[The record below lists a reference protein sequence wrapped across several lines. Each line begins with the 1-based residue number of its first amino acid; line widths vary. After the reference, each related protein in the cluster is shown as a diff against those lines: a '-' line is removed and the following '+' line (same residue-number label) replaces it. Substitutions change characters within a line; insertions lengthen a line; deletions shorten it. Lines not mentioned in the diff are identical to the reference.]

1 MSEQEARDLA
11 AGFDLR
17 PAWRLD
23 DAAIAADAVAFWTR
37 LNLLPPEVRPEQ
49 RAKELVAVAYKDG
62 RIAGVCTA
70 QLARLEQVRAR
81 LAMIRSA
88 TDPDYRRGY
97 SSQALTIYAR
107 ELLEAWSKAHPEEKV
122 AGMGAVIQSEN
133 LRDRGKEPIWPT
145 TRLTLIG
152 YTPDDNQVRLY
163 WFEHARLD

>member
-23 DAAIAADAVAFWTR
+23 DARIEADAVEFWRR
-37 LNLLPPEVRPEQ
+37 LDILPPDVKPEE

-62 RIAGVCTA
+62 RIIGVCTA
-70 QLARLEQVRAR
+70 QLARLDQVRAR

-88 TDPDYRRGY
+88 TDPEYRRGY
-97 SSQALTIYAR
+97 SAQALTIYAR
-107 ELLEAWSKAHPEEKV
+107 ELLEAWSMAHLEEKV
-122 AGMGAVIQSEN
+122 AGMGAIIQSEN
-133 LRDRGKEPIWPT
+133 LRGRGQEPVWPT

-152 YTPDDNQVRLY
+152 YTPDNCQIRVY
-163 WFEHARLD
+163 WFEGFRLD

>member
-1 MSEQEARDLA
+1 MSEQEARELA

-23 DAAIAADAVAFWTR
+23 DAQIEADAVAFWSR
-37 LNLLPPEVRPEQ
+37 LNLLPADVKPER
-49 RAKELVAVAYKDG
+49 RAKELAAVAYKDG
-62 RIAGVCTA
+62 QIVGVCTA

-88 TDPDYRRGY
+88 TDPDHRRGY

-107 ELLEAWSKAHPEEKV
+107 ELLEVWAKAHPEERI

-133 LRDRGKEPIWPT
+133 LRGRGKEPVWPT
-145 TRLTLIG
+145 TKLTLIR
-152 YTPDDNQVRLY
+152 YTPDNNQVRVY
-163 WFEHARLD
+163 WFEDFRLD